1 MLPPKHAESAGDT
14 ALAAALTVASLLLW
28 FGLGFP
34 WAHHNESLVWVADM
48 AGKPLADAF
57 SLSPIRPVQ
66 SWRPL
71 GVAEAWWGWA
81 ATGDIWLQQLLNFG
95 VTAAAWWLALRATS
109 ARLAFGFAALVTLA
123 GFFSPYIYL
132 FHLHGVFYGPLLLFQ
147 AWLLLRERQ
156 PIDLG
161 WKATAIVF
169 SAGFV
174 AMLFHTFGFL
184 YYAAF
189 LGAAWLEASWRDQRI
204 ARLAPTLVAMAIGV
218 AFVKLSVAAATDI
231 GTADVVL
238 GLLTSYRA
246 LELNALLSALAAALA
261 VIAAAVAGLG
271 RGRAARYAVLAAALS
286 LALFAA
292 GLPVV
297 FGWIAITAWRAL
309 AGLRFRVAALISLG
323 ALLPAAT
330 STGSPTYTV
339 FVVMPCLLM
348 TVDGLVTPESW
359 RARLRGL
366 AVAALAITAALL
378 LLLRLGV
385 PVPVVDKLAQ
395 PLRAEGEKTHQ
406 MRAALE
412 WLIVQPDAVGQVVL
426 CTPSEFPIRAGHPL
440 DRHYRAP
447 TGDWVLTQYL
457 QQRTG
462 DRLTATTAAIYKL
475 CFGGQVPDDAGA
487 ERLQGW
493 PGRWAGEAAWYRI
506 PIPGRPG

>member
-1 MLPPKHAESAGDT
+1 MLPPKHLDSTSDT

-34 WAHHNESLVWVADM
+34 WAHHNESLVWIADM
-48 AGKPLADAF
+48 AGRPLADAF
-57 SLSPIRPVQ
+57 SAYPIRPVQ

-71 GVAEAWWGWA
+71 GVAEAWFGWA
-81 ATGDIWLQQLLNFG
+81 ATGDIWLQQLLNFL
-95 VTAAAWWLALRATS
+95 VTAAAWWLALRATA
-109 ARLAFGFAALVTLA
+109 ARMAFGFAALVTLA

-147 AWLLLRERQ
+147 AWLLVRERQ

-161 WKATAIVF
+161 WRATAVVF
-169 SAGFV
+169 TAGAV

-184 YYAAF
+184 FYAAF
-189 LGAAWLEASWRDQRI
+189 LGAAWLEASWRGRRI
-204 ARLAPTLVAMAIGV
+204 APLLPTLAAMAIGV
-218 AFVKLSVAAATDI
+218 VFVKLSVAASTDI
-231 GTADVVL
+231 GTADVLL

-246 LELNALLSALAAALA
+246 LELNALLSGLAAALA
-261 VIAAAVAGLG
+261 IIAAVVAGLG
-271 RGRAARYAVLAAALS
+271 SGRSRIVLFAALAAALS

-297 FGWIAITAWRAL
+297 LGWIAITALRAL
-309 AGLRFRVAALISLG
+309 AGLRLRMAALIGLG

-348 TVDGLVTPESW
+348 TVDGLIAPASW
-359 RARLRGL
+359 RMRLRGL
-366 AVAALAITAALL
+366 AIAALSATAALL

-385 PVPVVDKLAQ
+385 PVPIVDKLAQ

-406 MRAALE
+406 LRAALE
-412 WLIVQPDAVGQVVL
+412 WLLAQPDARGQTL
-426 CTPSEFPIRAGHPL
+426 MCTSAEFPIRAGHPL

-447 TGDWVLTQYL
+447 TGDWVLAQYL
-457 QQRTG
+457 LQRTG
-462 DRLTATTAAIYKL
+462 ERLGVSTGTLYKL
-475 CFGGQVPDDAGA
+475 CFGDQVPDEAGA
-487 ERLQGW
+487 ERLQAW
-493 PGRWAGEAAWYRI
+493 PGRWAGEAAWYRL
-506 PIPGRPG
+506 PPS